1 MIDIKSTFLK
11 LTSKRH
17 PYRTENEVIEMLP
30 DFTFEK
36 DDVGNYYIIVKKSD
50 GTFSNTM
57 FTSHLDTI
65 DRGPF
70 TSYSSIDY
78 SNRKW
83 NIDTKQW
90 DIIDPEKEKK
100 TESLKKID
108 DKSIKH
114 VFDGD
119 FIKTDG
125 ETNLGA
131 DDKAG
136 VTIMLNMIS
145 ENVPGLYYF
154 FIGEESGCVGS
165 SSQSRVFDKF
175 LEKIGIQEINKC
187 VSFDRKGYDSI
198 ITSQMGGDC
207 ASDTFANELSKRL
220 NEYGFWFKPDNTGVY
235 TDSAEFIDIIDECT
249 NISCG
254 YFSEHTTAEKQDIEF
269 LELLSIVCTKI
280 DWETL
285 PIERKCDKVTY
296 KGKKSTYSN
305 YSRYNHGGYGS
316 YGRYWGDYWDGDG
329 YSYGRGS
336 TNNINNSTTSSNKSV
351 SKPLDDDELSKG
363 IDDFDFDKW
372 YNEQKQKTSVV
383 H

>member
-30 DFTFEK
+30 EFTFEK
-36 DDVGNYYIIVKKSD
+36 DDVGNYYIIVKKTD

-65 DRGPF
+65 DIGSY
-70 TSYSSIDY
+70 SYSSIDY

-100 TESLKKID
+100 REQNKKVD
-108 DKSIKH
+108 DKSITH

-125 ETNLGA
+125 ESNLGA

-154 FIGEESGCVGS
+154 FIGEESGCIGS

-175 LEKIGIQEINKC
+175 LEKVGIPEIKKC
-187 VSFDRKGYDSI
+187 ISFDRKGYDSI

-207 ASDTFANELSKRL
+207 ASDTFANELSNRL

-235 TDSAEFIDIIDECT
+235 TDSAEFMDIIDECT

-254 YFSEHTTAEKQDIEF
+254 YFSEHTTSEKQDIEF

-285 PIERKCDKVTY
+285 PIERKCDNIAY
-296 KGKKSTYSN
+296 KGKKSTYNTNRYNYGGYHNGYYGHGFNNYWDSDEYF
-305 YSRYNHGGYGS
+305 YSR
-316 YGRYWGDYWDGDG
+316 
-329 YSYGRGS
+329 
-336 TNNINNSTTSSNKSV
+336 NSTTTNNNKSI
-351 SKPLDDDELSKG
+351 SKPITENDLSKS
-363 IDDFDFDKW
+363 INDFDFDKW
-372 YNEQKQKTSVV
+372 YNEQKEKTLVK
-383 H
+383 